1 MARTQPAPDRIG
13 GVGHL
18 LDVDDCVLG
27 VIDAQDGFLRKLPD
41 EEAAELVDRIRWL
54 CRLAGW
60 LHAPVVV
67 TEEEPEK
74 NGGTASAITDALA
87 PGTAR
92 NTKLTFDLTACPAIL
107 EDLTRHDRGT
117 VVLCGLETDVCV
129 SQSAFG
135 LLDLGKRVVVVEDAV
150 ASPGTAHSQGLARM
164 ARAGVELVGL
174 KGLAYEWLRTV
185 ERSVGFDAAIG
196 QDAPAGIVL

>member
-1 MARTQPAPDRIG
+1 MGR
-13 GVGHL
+13 L

-27 VIDAQDGFLRKLPD
+27 VLDTQDGFLRKLPE
-41 EEAAELVDRIRWL
+41 EEAAELVDRIGWL

-60 LHAPVVV
+60 LHVPVVV
-67 TEEEPEK
+67 TEEEPGR

-87 PGTAR
+87 PGIAR
-92 NTKLTFDLTACPAIL
+92 HPKPTFDLSACPAIL
-107 EDLTRHDRGT
+107 EDLTRHGRET

-129 SQSAFG
+129 AQSALG

-150 ASPGTAHSQGLARM
+150 GSPGTAHGQGLARM

-174 KGLAYEWLRTV
+174 KGLGYEWLRTV
-185 ERSVGFDAAIG
+185 ERSVDFDAAIG
-196 QDAPAGIVL
+196 RDAPAGIIL